1 MDVKDF
7 CPSIT
12 EEILDAAIV
21 FATTNINISNYDIQI
36 IKHSRKF
43 LLFHNTEAWKKKSE
57 SCFNVTMGSHDGA
70 EACELVGIFI
80 LSYLTKLINQNY
92 VGLYR
97 DDGLIVVKNLNGQ
110 ETDKLRKSVIQVFK
124 NFGFK
129 IEFKTNLSE
138 VSFLDVSF
146 SLIKGTFQPYKNP
159 NNNLSYINV
168 FSNHPPNI
176 IKCLPNTIKLV

>member
-1 MDVKDF
+1 
-7 CPSIT
+7 
-12 EEILDAAIV
+12 
-21 FATTNINISNYDIQI
+21 
-36 IKHSRKF
+36 
-43 LLFHNTEAWKKKSE
+43 
-57 SCFNVTMGSHDGA
+57 MGSHDGA

-80 LSYLTKLINQNY
+80 LSYFTKLINQNY

-110 ETDKLRKSVIQVFK
+110 ETDKLRKRVIQVFK

-129 IEFKTNLSE
+129 IEFKTNLSK

-159 NNNLSYINV
+159 NNNLNYINV